1 MAAEAAVVAAREGAV
16 RRRPPLPPRLLAWLR
31 AEALLSDRGRVF
43 CRTAGDGA
51 AAAAAAAAECGS
63 SDGAAMVAAAI
74 AVAAVDAV
82 VVFGTE
88 RLRGGTEVVGRRGR
102 GSCPPPV
109 LSTVATLIPVVEA
122 GVVEAR
128 AARPA

>member
-1 MAAEAAVVAAREGAV
+1 MAAEAAAVAVREGAV

-31 AEALLSDRGRVF
+31 AEALLSDGGRVF
-43 CRTAGDGA
+43 CRAAGGG
-51 AAAAAAAAECGS
+51 AAAAAAECGS
-63 SDGAAMVAAAI
+63 SDGAATVAAAI

-88 RLRGGTEVVGRRGR
+88 RLRGGTEAVGRRGR
-102 GSCPPPV
+102 GSCPPPA
-109 LSTVATLIPVVEA
+109 LSTVATLTPVVEA
-122 GVVEAR
+122 GVVEAG